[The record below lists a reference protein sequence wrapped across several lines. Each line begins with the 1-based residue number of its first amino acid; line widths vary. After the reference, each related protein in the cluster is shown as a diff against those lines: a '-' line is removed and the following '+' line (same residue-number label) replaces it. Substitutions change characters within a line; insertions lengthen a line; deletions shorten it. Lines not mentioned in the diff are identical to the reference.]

1 MRRDAL
7 HDDHL
12 RHEKGFQQKTDKR
25 QQRAKRKT
33 ELRVQN
39 RIKMKD
45 SKALHKVPAFSALED
60 AEVRNGSK
68 KRKC

>member
-1 MRRDAL
+1 MYVVITVIL
-7 HDDHL
+7 N
-12 RHEKGFQQKTDKR
+12 QQKTDKR

-33 ELRVQN
+33 ELRVQA

-60 AEVRNGSK
+60 AEVDIIIDVMVTFS
-68 KRKC
+68 